1 MKTILALDAGT
12 TNVKA
17 ILVDQQGRVV
27 ARSSTPLEIHFPK
40 DGWVEQSAAEILG
53 AARTAL
59 AQCVKIG
66 SEHEVVAIGI
76 SNQRETVVSWNRQT
90 GQAVHPCIVWQCRR
104 SASICQVLR
113 SKGCEEKVRAKTG
126 LQIDALFPS
135 TKIQWLFE
143 NHPEV
148 LALAEQGDLCI
159 GTVDAWLVWNLTDR
173 KQFRTDYSNASRTQL
188 LNLREGCWDSELLQL
203 FGIPRS
209 VLPELTGSNEW
220 FGEMTL
226 GDKSI
231 PIYGVLGDSHAA
243 LLGHG
248 VLRKGKVKATYGTG
262 SSLMTL
268 CDAPE
273 TADKRVSTTIAWKLD
288 RIQYAYEGNI
298 TATGSGVS
306 WALGFAGLD
315 DLDAAVKKA
324 IELADNGNIYFVP
337 AFAGLGAPHW
347 EESARGTITGLS
359 FGTGRDY
366 LVRAALEAM
375 VYQIKDVFDA
385 MQETAGT
392 RLEALLSDG
401 GASRNDWLMQ
411 FQADL
416 LDRPVFRSRT
426 AELSGL
432 GAAFAAGL
440 GAGFWS
446 SPDDLAA
453 AVAPHDPFQP
463 AMDDEKRKR
472 LVRGWNQAVESVK
485 AVARQASA
493 DG

>member
-17 ILVDQQGRVV
+17 ILVNQQGNIV

-40 DGWVEQSAAEILG
+40 DGWVEQSAAEILS
-53 AARTAL
+53 AARKAIEH
-59 AQCVKIG
+59 CVQIG
-66 SEHEVVAIGI
+66 SEHEIVALGI
-76 SNQRETVVSWNRQT
+76 SNQRETVVAWNRQT

-104 SASICQVLR
+104 SGSICQVLR
-113 SKGCEEKVRAKTG
+113 SKGLEEKIRAKTG
-126 LQIDALFPS
+126 LQVDPLFPS

-148 LALAEQGDLCI
+148 GALGEKGDLCV

-188 LNLREGCWDSELLQL
+188 LNLRDGAWDSELLQL

-209 VLPELTGSNEW
+209 VLPELNGSSER
-220 FGEMTL
+220 FGEMKL
-226 GDKSI
+226 AGGKSI

-273 TADKRVSTTIAWKLD
+273 TDDRRVSTTIAWKLD
-288 RIQYAYEGNI
+288 RVQYAYEGNI
-298 TATGSGVS
+298 TATGSGLS
-306 WALGFAGLD
+306 WAVGFTGLD
-315 DLDAAVKKA
+315 DLGSAVTKA
-324 IELADNGNIYFVP
+324 TELTDNGNVYFVP
-337 AFAGLGAPHW
+337 ALAGLGAPHW
-347 EESARGTITGLS
+347 EESARGSIVGLS
-359 FGTGRDY
+359 FGTGREY
-366 LVRAALEAM
+366 LVRAALEAI

-385 MQETAGT
+385 MQEATGA
-392 RLEALLSDG
+392 RLEALLTDG
-401 GASRNDWLMQ
+401 GASRNNWLMQ

-416 LDRPVFRSRT
+416 LDRPVHRSGT

-446 SPDDLAA
+446 STEELAE
-453 AVAPHDPFQP
+453 VTAPHDSFHP
-463 AMDDEKRKR
+463 AMNDDQRKR
-472 LVRGWNQAVESVK
+472 LVLGWNRAVESVK
-485 AVARQASA
+485 MLAIK
-493 DG
+493 

>member
-17 ILVDQQGRVV
+17 ILIDQQGKVV
-27 ARSSTPLEIHFPK
+27 AQSSTPLAIQFPK
-40 DGWVEQSAAEILG
+40 DGWVEQSGAEILN
-53 AARTAL
+53 AAQKAIKECL
-59 AQCVKIG
+59 EQGKK
-66 SEHEVVAIGI
+66 HEVVALGI
-76 SNQRETVVSWNRQT
+76 SNQRETVVAWNRRT
-90 GQAVHPCIVWQCRR
+90 GQPVHPCIVWQCRR

-113 SKGCEEKVRAKTG
+113 SKGLDGKIRAKTG
-126 LQIDALFPS
+126 LQVDPLFPS

-148 LALAEQGDLCI
+148 ATLAAQGDLCV
-159 GTVDAWLVWNLTDR
+159 GTVDAWLVWNLTGR
-173 KQFRTDYSNASRTQL
+173 KEFRTDYSNASRTQL
-188 LNLREGCWDSELLQL
+188 LNLQEGSWDTELLDL
-203 FGIPRS
+203 FGVPRS
-209 VLPELTGSNEW
+209 VLPELTRSSGM

-226 GDKSI
+226 PGGRSI

-248 VLRKGKVKATYGTG
+248 VLQKGKVKATYGTG

-273 TADKRVSTTIAWKLD
+273 TGDKRVSTTIAWNLD

-298 TATGSGVS
+298 TVTGSGLS
-306 WALGFAGLD
+306 WTLGFTGLD
-315 DLDAAVKKA
+315 DLDSAVKRA
-324 IELADNGNIYFVP
+324 TDLADNANVYFVP
-337 AFAGLGAPHW
+337 ALAGLGAPYW
-347 EESARGTITGLS
+347 EENARGSIVGLS
-359 FGTGRDY
+359 FGAKKEH
-366 LVRAALEAM
+366 LVRAALEAI

-385 MQETAGT
+385 MQEAAGA
-392 RLEALLSDG
+392 RLETLLTDG
-401 GASRNDWLMQ
+401 GASKNDWLMQ

-416 LDRPVFRSRT
+416 LDRPVLRSRT

-446 SPDDLAA
+446 SPDELAA
-453 AVAPHDPFQP
+453 AIAPHDPFAP
-463 AMDDEKRKR
+463 AMDNDERKR
-472 LVRGWNQAVESVK
+472 LVLGWSRAVASVK
-485 AVARQASA
+485 MLASK
-493 DG
+493 

>member
-17 ILVDQQGRVV
+17 ILVNQQGNIV

-40 DGWVEQSAAEILG
+40 DGWVEQSAAEILR
-53 AARTAL
+53 AARKAIED
-59 AQCVKIG
+59 CVQIG
-66 SEHEVVAIGI
+66 SEHEIVALGI
-76 SNQRETVVSWNRQT
+76 SNQRETVVAWNRQT

-113 SKGCEEKVRAKTG
+113 SKGLEEKIRAKTG
-126 LQIDALFPS
+126 LQVDPLFPS
-135 TKIQWLFE
+135 TKIRWLFE

-148 LALAEQGDLCI
+148 GALAGKGDLCV

-188 LNLREGCWDSELLQL
+188 LNLRDGAWDSELLQL

-209 VLPELTGSNEW
+209 VLPELTGSSER

-226 GDKSI
+226 AGGKSI

-248 VLRKGKVKATYGTG
+248 VLQKGKVKATYGTG

-273 TADKRVSTTIAWKLD
+273 TDDRRVSTTIAWKLD
-288 RIQYAYEGNI
+288 RVQYAYEGNI
-298 TATGSGVS
+298 TATGSGLS
-306 WALGFAGLD
+306 WAVGFAGLD
-315 DLDAAVKKA
+315 DLDRALTKA
-324 IELADNGNIYFVP
+324 TELTDNGNVYFVP
-337 AFAGLGAPHW
+337 ALAGLGAPHW
-347 EESARGTITGLS
+347 EESARGSIVGLS
-359 FGTGRDY
+359 FGTGREY
-366 LVRAALEAM
+366 LVRAALEAI
-375 VYQIKDVFDA
+375 VYQIKDVFDS
-385 MQETAGT
+385 MQEAAGA
-392 RLEALLSDG
+392 RLEALLTDG
-401 GASRNDWLMQ
+401 GASRNNWLMQ

-416 LDRPVFRSRT
+416 LDRPVHRSRT

-446 SPDDLAA
+446 STEELAA
-453 AVAPHDPFQP
+453 VIAPHDPFQP
-463 AMDDEKRKR
+463 AMNDDQRKR
-472 LVRGWNQAVESVK
+472 LVLRMEPSSGVRKDAHH
-485 AVARQASA
+485 
-493 DG
+493 

>member
-17 ILVDQQGRVV
+17 ILVNQQGKIV

-40 DGWVEQSAAEILG
+40 DGWVEQSAAEILS
-53 AARTAL
+53 AARKAIED
-59 AQCVKIG
+59 CVQIG
-66 SEHEVVAIGI
+66 SEHEIVALGI
-76 SNQRETVVSWNRQT
+76 SNQRETVVAWNRQT

-113 SKGCEEKVRAKTG
+113 SKGLEEKIRAKTG
-126 LQIDALFPS
+126 LQVDPLFPS
-135 TKIQWLFE
+135 TKIRWLFE

-148 LALAEQGDLCI
+148 GALSEKGDLCV

-188 LNLREGCWDSELLQL
+188 LNLRDGAWDSELLQL

-209 VLPELTGSNEW
+209 VLPELTGSSER

-226 GDKSI
+226 AGGKSI

-273 TADKRVSTTIAWKLD
+273 TDDRRVSTTIAWKLD
-288 RIQYAYEGNI
+288 RVQYAYEGNI
-298 TATGSGVS
+298 TATGSGLS
-306 WALGFAGLD
+306 WAVGFTGLD
-315 DLDAAVKKA
+315 DLGTAVTKA
-324 IELADNGNIYFVP
+324 TELTDNGNVYFVP
-337 AFAGLGAPHW
+337 ALAGLGAPHW
-347 EESARGTITGLS
+347 EESARGSIVGLS
-359 FGTGRDY
+359 FGTGQEY
-366 LVRAALEAM
+366 LVRAALEAI
-375 VYQIKDVFDA
+375 VYQIKDVFDT
-385 MQETAGT
+385 MQEAAGA
-392 RLEALLSDG
+392 RLETLLTDG
-401 GASRNDWLMQ
+401 GASRNNWLMQ

-416 LDRPVFRSRT
+416 LDRPVHRSGT

-446 SPDDLAA
+446 STEDLAA
-453 AVAPHDPFQP
+453 VIAPHDPFHP
-463 AMDDEKRKR
+463 AMNDNQRKR
-472 LVRGWNQAVESVK
+472 LVLGWNRAVESVK
-485 AVARQASA
+485 MLAFK
-493 DG
+493 